1 MTDPTGF
8 QASAGL
14 WAALIAAW
22 FALSIAYRRYRGNPL
37 FATPGADAVF
47 VERWASG
54 RFGTGLMAR
63 LSTAKNCLQV
73 EVRDGALRI
82 HPHVPITLGFVPE
95 LYGMD
100 QVIPLT
106 QVRSVAIL
114 DGRRAKI
121 VEVTVAPAPGK
132 EQTLLLLLRRAEA
145 FIAVVGAGTVG
156 AKSGD

>member
-1 MTDPTGF
+1 
-8 QASAGL
+8 
-14 WAALIAAW
+14 
-22 FALSIAYRRYRGNPL
+22 
-37 FATPGADAVF
+37 
-47 VERWASG
+47 
-54 RFGTGLMAR
+54 
-63 LSTAKNCLQV
+63 V